1 MSVIIA
7 VDPGKNKLGLAILID
22 GKPALVETVIG
33 LAPPGR
39 ETDRDGYRGA
49 YYAAQE
55 VGNRVA
61 FALLNCYPN
70 IDVVLVIERMQVDA
84 RTGGK
89 EADLLDVS
97 TTGGAVAM
105 LLPYI
110 IARLQPSLQIWSP
123 TPMLWKKQLPKA
135 VMQERLKKKYGIDK
149 LGHDAWDALGIA
161 DWALDQLTLPPK
173 ARVFCDAGVDPCR
186 L

>member
-7 VDPGKNKLGLAILID
+7 IDPGKNKLGLAILIN

-33 LAPPGR
+33 LSPPGR

-49 YYAAQE
+49 YYAAKE
-55 VGNRVA
+55 VASRVESVLSRHPA
-61 FALLNCYPN
+61 N
-70 IDVVLVIERMQVDA
+70 DVYIVMERMQVDA

-89 EADLLDVS
+89 ESDLLDVA
-97 TTGGAVAM
+97 TTGGAVA
-105 LLPYI
+105 LALASFVLYWSRH
-110 IARLQPSLQIWSP
+110 AHIWSP

-135 VMQERLKKKYGIDK
+135 VMQERLKNKYGLDK

>member
-1 MSVIIA
+1 MAVIIA

-33 LAPPGR
+33 LSPPGR

-49 YYAAQE
+49 YYAAQA
-55 VGNRVA
+55 VALRVES
-61 FALLNCYPN
+61 ALEQQPSSH
-70 IDVVLVIERMQVDA
+70 IVLVIERMQVDS

-89 EADLLDVS
+89 EADLLDVA
-97 TTGGAVAM
+97 TTGGAVAV
-105 LLPYI
+105 LLLSAV
-110 IARLQPSLQIWSP
+110 ARRRLCLQIWSP

-135 VMQERLKKKYGIDK
+135 VMQERLKNKYGIDK

-173 ARVFCDAGVDPCR
+173 ARVFCDAGVAPCR

>member
-49 YYAAQE
+49 YYAAQA
-55 VGNRVA
+55 VALRVEST
-61 FALLNCYPN
+61 LEQQPSSH
-70 IDVVLVIERMQVDA
+70 IVLVMERMQVDA

-89 EADLLDVS
+89 EGDLLDVAM
-97 TTGGAVAM
+97 TGGAVA
-105 LLPYI
+105 LAL
-110 IARLQPSLQIWSP
+110 ARLVLYWSRHAQIWSP